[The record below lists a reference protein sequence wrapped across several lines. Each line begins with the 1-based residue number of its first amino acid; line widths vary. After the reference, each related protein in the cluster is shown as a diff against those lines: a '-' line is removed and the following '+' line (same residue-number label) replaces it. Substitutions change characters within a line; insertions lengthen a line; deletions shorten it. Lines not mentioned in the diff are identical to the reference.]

1 MFILILIIMISIIKR
16 WKLIKKSMKSYET
29 VPDKD
34 WRKNLRSD
42 IDQESLKFKSEVD
55 DQV

>member
-1 MFILILIIMISIIKR
+1 MISIIKR

>member
-16 WKLIKKSMKSYET
+16 WKLIKKSMKSYKT